1 MTKKLCQKLKYLEN
15 EKSFSDEIKRIFHH
29 RYRALNEAKNT
40 VYLDGESP
48 ILRSKKVF

>member
-29 RYRALNEAKNT
+29 RYRPLNEAKNT